1 MKTKKMAIG
10 TIFIGI
16 LLLIII
22 IVLFAT
28 SSASA
33 VSGKMKQSVDILLL
47 IPKELKAAKPVIS
60 EEINVPDIVLDAA
73 VSYVDYAA
81 GIYPDF
87 ERDYSNWKIES
98 LAQVYTYEDF
108 NGMTLSVYCL
118 NYRFLAKNP
127 EKIELAGGMEID
139 EEGWVI
145 PDYSN
150 SNFLIFRQDGE
161 TLSYLTAMFEND
173 CQPGDE
179 LFDHDLSLRLQ
190 EDAD

>member
-1 MKTKKMAIG
+1 MKTKKMTIG
-10 TIFIGI
+10 AIFIGI
-16 LLLIII
+16 LLLIIVI
-22 IVLFAT
+22 ALFAT
-28 SSASA
+28 SSPSA
-33 VSGKMKQSVDILLL
+33 VSGKMNQSVDILLL
-47 IPKELKAAKPVIS
+47 IPKELKAAQPVIS

-87 ERDYSNWKIES
+87 
-98 LAQVYTYEDF
+98 AQVYTYEDF

-118 NYRFLAKNP
+118 NYRFLAKEP
-127 EKIELAGGMEID
+127 EKIELVGGMEID

-179 LFDHDLSLRLQ
+179 LFNHDLSLRLQ

>member
-1 MKTKKMAIG
+1 MKTKKMTIG
-10 TIFIGI
+10 AIFIGI
-16 LLLIII
+16 LLLIIV

-28 SSASA
+28 SSPSA
-33 VSGKMKQSVDILLL
+33 VSGKMNQSADILPL
-47 IPKELKAAKPVIS
+47 ISEGLKTAKPVKS
-60 EEINVPDIVLDAA
+60 EKINVPDIVLDAA
-73 VSYVDYAA
+73 ISYVEYAA

-118 NYRFLAKNP
+118 DYRFLAREP

-139 EEGWVI
+139 EEGWVV
-145 PDYSN
+145 PDYAN

-173 CQPGDE
+173 CQPGEE